1 MAENRNMTPDN
12 SGEEKETIV
21 CDFCGRRQKD
31 PKDPVYGSRD
41 GKSWI
46 CGECISTIHKVMNT
60 KDTTVE
66 RIKAGAA
73 ASSPQKINIGTPA
86 KIKAYLDQYIEG
98 QEYAKRVLSVAVYN
112 HYKMLKIKHR
122 QEKSGEPPKVELEK
136 ANTIIIGPT
145 GCGKTAIIRHLAK
158 KLGVPFIITD
168 ATLYTSSGY
177 VGSDVETIIRDL
189 VKAAGGDV
197 EAAQRGIVYIDEIDK
212 TGRKGENLSTTSDP
226 GHEGAQQALLKL
238 LEGTMLEVPVGN
250 NRKHP
255 NAETFM
261 VNTENILFIIG
272 GSFEGIEKIIAK
284 RLRDESGAG
293 KIGFG
298 SKLVDEKNKLF
309 NEYIEKVTVDDL
321 KKFGML
327 PELLGRVPVVA
338 PMKELTEDQLM
349 SILYRPKNAL
359 VKQYQELFA
368 HDGVTLTVTE
378 GAMRAIA
385 QMAIRRK
392 TGARGL
398 RGIMETILNPV
409 MFELPE
415 RSENAVLVDVVD
427 GKINVAYEDKEE
439 REAV

>member
-1 MAENRNMTPDN
+1 MAENRDMTPDN

-66 RIKAGAA
+66 RSKAGAA

-98 QEYAKRVLSVAVYN
+98 QEYAKRVLTVAVYN

-197 EAAQRGIVYIDEIDK
+197 EAAQRGIVYIDAIDK
-212 TGRKGENLSTTSDP
+212 TGRKPFDD
-226 GHEGAQQALLKL
+226 
-238 LEGTMLEVPVGN
+238 
-250 NRKHP
+250 
-255 NAETFM
+255 
-261 VNTENILFIIG
+261 IG
-272 GSFEGIEKIIAK
+272 
-284 RLRDESGAG
+284 SGA
-293 KIGFG
+293 
-298 SKLVDEKNKLF
+298 
-309 NEYIEKVTVDDL
+309 
-321 KKFGML
+321 
-327 PELLGRVPVVA
+327 
-338 PMKELTEDQLM
+338 
-349 SILYRPKNAL
+349 
-359 VKQYQELFA
+359 
-368 HDGVTLTVTE
+368 
-378 GAMRAIA
+378 
-385 QMAIRRK
+385 
-392 TGARGL
+392 
-398 RGIMETILNPV
+398 
-409 MFELPE
+409 
-415 RSENAVLVDVVD
+415 
-427 GKINVAYEDKEE
+427 
-439 REAV
+439 